1 MPTTLT
7 QMNPLERVANQLRLA
22 GEMTPALFRTVV
34 AEACTRLPVLQKTQS
49 AAPLEKLIEAGAWTD
64 AALTLAGLE
73 LPLWRLRRLIHED
86 GEWFCSLSR
95 EPNLPLEIDDTADAR
110 HEILPLAILGAFVEA
125 RRRSG
130 AAAETQ
136 TTAVPRNWL
145 AVTDT
150 VACDNFA

>member
-1 MPTTLT
+1 MLTTLT
-7 QMNPLERVANQLRLA
+7 QQNPLDRVAHRLRLA
-22 GEMTPALFRTVV
+22 GEMTPALFRAVA
-34 AEACTRLPVLQKTQS
+34 AEACTRLPGLQKTQS
-49 AAPLEKLIEAGAWTD
+49 ATPLEKLIAAGAWTD

-73 LPLWRLRRLIHED
+73 LPLWRLRRLIHDD

-110 HEILPLAILGAFVEA
+110 HEILPLAILCAFVEA
-125 RRRSG
+125 RRRG
-130 AAAETQ
+130 VAAETQ
-136 TTAVPRNWL
+136 KTAVPRNWL